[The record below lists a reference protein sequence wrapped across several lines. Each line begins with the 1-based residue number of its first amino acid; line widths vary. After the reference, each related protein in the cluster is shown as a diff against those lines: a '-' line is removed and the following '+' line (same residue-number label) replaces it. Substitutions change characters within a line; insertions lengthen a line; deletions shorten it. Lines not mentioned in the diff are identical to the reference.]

1 MKIKTRENFSNMQK
15 GRPYTTVVDA
25 TTGIAIA
32 EDDEIKEKTKDI
44 FDPYERAKAKP
55 FLGAEKQ
62 PVPDAPVEPK
72 LTLEES
78 YRSYANRLQDIVE
91 DKLVESFDI
100 ARELVYFIPETK
112 LKEFLEVRKI
122 KPETPTLEEG
132 WESVGVDPR
141 PYSSQI
147 IDMIENRLLDPEDV
161 VISLVKWMPDS
172 DVEKFMK
179 IYELDDEL
187 DESVLTE
194 RTWKVQIDA
203 GKKLRQAIDNDDY
216 QAVIDNIKACYQEML
231 DKEIIDQDDFY
242 EWTEQLDWL
251 DLDSEDA
258 EENIDYEL
266 SNLYDAC
273 DNLGCWIAM

>member
-1 MKIKTRENFSNMQK
+1 MKIKTRENFSNTK
-15 GRPYTTVVDA
+15 TGAPYTITVDQVMGTA
-25 TTGIAIA
+25 
-32 EDDEIKEKTKDI
+32 IKEDEKVEEETKEF
-44 FDPYERAKAKP
+44 FDPKERVKAKP

-78 YRSYANRLQDIVE
+78 YRSYADRLQDIVE

-100 ARELVYFIPETK
+100 ANELVYFIPETK
-112 LKEFLEVRKI
+112 LKEFLQVRNIQPEVSI
-122 KPETPTLEEG
+122 LEEG
-132 WESVGVDPR
+132 WEDVGVNPR
-141 PYSSQI
+141 PFSAQI

-231 DKEIIDQDDFY
+231 DKEVIDEDDFY
-242 EWTEQLDWL
+242 DWTEQLDWL
-251 DLDSEDA
+251 DLDSEDV